1 MAGLLIKR
9 SWLCIEKE
17 WILSGSLAG
26 LMKFSQYLKTYSQNK
41 KNQNIS
47 EHDHI
52 GPYWYLK
59 IMTWDKPEIEK
70 DSINGS
76 LSDIARLSDI
86 IKSNLEK
93 SKTND
98 VIKISDEYT
107 TNSKY
112 KITLNVKEPEFDPA
126 SIDPMD
132 WAERIKD

>member
-1 MAGLLIKR
+1 
-9 SWLCIEKE
+9 
-17 WILSGSLAG
+17 
-26 LMKFSQYLKTYSQNK
+26 
-41 KNQNIS
+41 
-47 EHDHI
+47 
-52 GPYWYLK
+52 
-59 IMTWDKPEIEK
+59 
-70 DSINGS
+70 
-76 LSDIARLSDI
+76 LSDI